1 MRAIGTWFKG
11 YLLQFIV
18 LAIVIFSM
26 YALYPNFRVES
37 SIERIIPLGVVA
49 AGLAVSMIAGEFDLS
64 VASMAAF
71 AGALT
76 IWLSPIGIIP
86 ALLIAIVIG
95 TLLGIL
101 QGWAIARLGIS
112 SLVFTIGTLILFRG
126 LAWVVT
132 NGVAI
137 RVSDV
142 KSTDVFRIDIF
153 KYFSPLSVTG
163 ILIFILLGIFLAYS
177 RWGREIYALGGARN
191 EAIAAGVS
199 LPKGMMVA
207 FGISGGLGAVGGGMT
222 SALGGS
228 ASPTAFGSLL
238 LGALAVVLVGGI
250 SLAGGRGTM
259 VNVFLGFAIV
269 AILSAGLAGMGAKA
283 FVAELFTGVLLL
295 LVLLFDYLIRFL
307 AERDRKRKLR
317 ALASATT

>member
-18 LAIVIFSM
+18 LVIVLASM
-26 YALYPNFRVES
+26 YAFYPKFHVES

-49 AGLAVSMIAGEFDLS
+49 AGLAVTMIAGEFDLS
-64 VASMAAF
+64 IASMAAF
-71 AGALT
+71 SGALT
-76 IWLSPIGIIP
+76 IVLSPIGLIP
-86 ALLIAIVIG
+86 ALIIAIIVG
-95 TLLGIL
+95 TALGAL
-101 QGWAIARLGIS
+101 QGWAIAKLGIS

-126 LAWVVT
+126 LTWVVT
-132 NGVAI
+132 NGVSV
-137 RVSDV
+137 RVADV
-142 KSTDVFRIDIF
+142 TATDVFRVDIF
-153 KYFSPLSVTG
+153 EFLSPLSLTG
-163 ILIFILLGIFLAYS
+163 IIIFVLLGLFLAYT

-191 EAIAAGVS
+191 EAIAAGVRY
-199 LPKGMMVA
+199 KRGMIVA

-259 VNVFLGFAIV
+259 VNVFLGFAII

-295 LVLLFDYLIRFL
+295 VVLLFDYIIRVVG
-307 AERDRKRKLR
+307 ENDRKKKLR
-317 ALASATT
+317 KIATSEA

>member
-18 LAIVIFSM
+18 LVIVLASM
-26 YALYPNFRVES
+26 YAFYPRFHVES

-49 AGLAVSMIAGEFDLS
+49 AGLAVTMIAGEFDLS
-64 VASMAAF
+64 IASMAAF
-71 AGALT
+71 SGALT
-76 IWLSPIGIIP
+76 IVLSPIGLIP
-86 ALLIAIVIG
+86 ALIIAIIVG
-95 TLLGIL
+95 TALGAL
-101 QGWAIARLGIS
+101 QGWAIAKLGIS

-126 LAWVVT
+126 LTWVVT
-132 NGVAI
+132 NGVSV
-137 RVSDV
+137 RVADV
-142 KSTDVFRIDIF
+142 TATDVFRVDIF
-153 KYFSPLSVTG
+153 EFLSPLSLTG
-163 ILIFILLGIFLAYS
+163 IIIFVLLGLFLAYT

-191 EAIAAGVS
+191 EAIAAGVRY
-199 LPKGMMVA
+199 KRGMIVA
-207 FGISGGLGAVGGGMT
+207 FAISGGLGAVGGGMT

-259 VNVFLGFAIV
+259 VNVFLGFAII

-295 LVLLFDYLIRFL
+295 VVLLFDYIIRVV
-307 AERDRKRKLR
+307 AENDRKKKLR
-317 ALASATT
+317 RIATAEA

>member
-1 MRAIGTWFKG
+1 MSDVGRWFQR
-11 YLLQFIV
+11 YLLQLVV
-18 LAIVIFSM
+18 LAIVIASM
-26 YALYPNFRVES
+26 YALYPNFHAET
-37 SIERIIPLGVVA
+37 SIERIMPLGVVA
-49 AGLAVSMIAGEFDLS
+49 AGLAVTMIAGEFDLS

-71 AGALT
+71 SGALT
-76 IWLSPIGIIP
+76 IWLSPIGLIP
-86 ALLIAIVIG
+86 ALFIAIVVG
-95 TLLGIL
+95 TLLGIV

-126 LAWVVT
+126 LTWVVT
-132 NGVAI
+132 SGVSI

-142 KSTDVFRIDIF
+142 KSTDVFRVDIF
-153 KYFSPLSVTG
+153 KFLSPLSLTG
-163 ILIFILLGIFLAYS
+163 IVIFIVLGIFLAYA

-191 EAIAAGVS
+191 EAIAAGVRY
-199 LPKGMMVA
+199 KRGMMVA

-222 SALGGS
+222 SALNGS

-259 VNVFLGFAIV
+259 VNVFLGFAII

-295 LVLLFDYLIRFL
+295 VVLLFDYLIRAFS
-307 AERDRKRKLR
+307 ERDRKKRLKKV
-317 ALASATT
+317 AISTA

>member
-18 LAIVIFSM
+18 LVIVLASM
-26 YALYPNFRVES
+26 YAFYPRFHVES
-37 SIERIIPLGVVA
+37 SIERIMPLGVVA
-49 AGLAVSMIAGEFDLS
+49 AGLAVTMIAGEFDLS
-64 VASMAAF
+64 IASMAAF
-71 AGALT
+71 SGALT
-76 IWLSPIGIIP
+76 IVLSPIGLVP
-86 ALLIAIVIG
+86 ALIISIIVG
-95 TLLGIL
+95 TALGAL
-101 QGWAIARLGIS
+101 QGWAIAKLGIN

-126 LAWVVT
+126 LTWVVT
-132 NGVAI
+132 NGVSV

-142 KSTDVFRIDIF
+142 TATDVFRDKIGF
-153 KYFSPLSVTG
+153 LTPLSLTG
-163 ILIFILLGIFLAYS
+163 ILIFIALGIFLAYT

-191 EAIAAGVS
+191 EAIAAGVRY
-199 LPKGMMVA
+199 KRGMIVA
-207 FGISGGLGAVGGGMT
+207 FAISGGLGAVAGGMT

-259 VNVFLGFAIV
+259 VNVFLGFAII
-269 AILSAGLAGMGAKA
+269 AILSAGLSAMGAKA

-295 LVLLFDYLIRFL
+295 VVLVFDYLIGAI
-307 AERDRKRKLR
+307 AENDRKKKLR
-317 ALASATT
+317 KIATSEA

>member
-18 LAIVIFSM
+18 LVIVLASV
-26 YALYPNFRVES
+26 YATYPRFHVES
-37 SIERIIPLGVVA
+37 SIERIMPLGVVA
-49 AGLAVSMIAGEFDLS
+49 AGLAVTMIAGEFDLS
-64 VASMAAF
+64 IASMAAF
-71 AGALT
+71 SGALT
-76 IWLSPIGIIP
+76 IVLSPIGLVP
-86 ALLIAIVIG
+86 ALIISIIVG
-95 TLLGIL
+95 TALGAL
-101 QGWAIARLGIS
+101 QGWAIAKLGIN

-126 LAWVVT
+126 LTWVVT
-132 NGVAI
+132 NGVSV

-142 KSTDVFRIDIF
+142 TATDVFRQKIGF
-153 KYFSPLSVTG
+153 LTPLSLTG
-163 ILIFILLGIFLAYS
+163 IIIFVALGIFLAYT

-191 EAIAAGVS
+191 EAIAAGVRY
-199 LPKGMMVA
+199 KRGMVVA
-207 FGISGGLGAVGGGMT
+207 FAISGGLGAVAGGMT

-259 VNVFLGFAIV
+259 VNVFLGFAII
-269 AILSAGLAGMGAKA
+269 AILSAGLSAMGAKA

-295 LVLLFDYLIRFL
+295 VVLVFDYLIGAI
-307 AERDRKRKLR
+307 AENDRKKKLR
-317 ALASATT
+317 KIATSEA

>member
-18 LAIVIFSM
+18 LVLVLASM
-26 YALYPNFRVES
+26 YAFYPRFHVEA

-49 AGLAVSMIAGEFDLS
+49 AGLAVTMIAGEFDLS
-64 VASMAAF
+64 IASMAAF

-76 IWLSPIGIIP
+76 IVLSPMGLIP
-86 ALLIAIVIG
+86 ALIISIIVG
-95 TLLGIL
+95 AALGAL
-101 QGWAIARLGIS
+101 QGWAIAKLGIS

-126 LAWVVT
+126 LTWVVT
-132 NGVAI
+132 DGVSV

-142 KSTDVFRIDIF
+142 TATDVFRVDILEF
-153 KYFSPLSVTG
+153 LSPLSLTG
-163 ILIFILLGIFLAYS
+163 IIIFVLLGLFLAYT

-191 EAIAAGVS
+191 EAIAAGVRY
-199 LPKGMMVA
+199 KRGMIVA

-259 VNVFLGFAIV
+259 VNVFLGFAII

-295 LVLLFDYLIRFL
+295 VVLLFDYIIRVV
-307 AERDRKRKLR
+307 AENDRKKKLR
-317 ALASATT
+317 KIATSEA

>member
-1 MRAIGTWFKG
+1 MKAVGTWFKG

-18 LAIVIFSM
+18 LIIVLVTM
-26 YALYPNFRVES
+26 YVMYPGFHVES
-37 SIERIIPLGVVA
+37 SIERIMPLGVVA

-64 VASMAAF
+64 IASMAAF

-76 IWLSPIGIIP
+76 IWLSPMGLIP
-86 ALLIAIVIG
+86 ALIVAVIVG
-95 TLLGIL
+95 AVLGAL

-126 LAWVVT
+126 LTWVVT
-132 NGVAI
+132 NGVSI

-142 KSTDVFRIDIF
+142 KATDVFRVDIL
-153 KYFSPLSVTG
+153 KYLSPLSVTG
-163 ILIFILLGIFLAYS
+163 IVIFILLGIFLAYT

-191 EAIAAGVS
+191 EAIAAGVRY
-199 LPKGMMVA
+199 KRGMAVA

-259 VNVFLGFAIV
+259 VNVFLGFAII

-295 LVLLFDYLIRFL
+295 VVLLFDYLIRAL
-307 AERDRKRKLR
+307 SERDRKSRLRKF
-317 ALASATT
+317 ATADA